1 MCSHCFIY
9 VGWQLICVRLH
20 MICGHSSVC
29 VNSQFH
35 LVGCSLFVVVVCMCV
50 IIFQFV
56 SVLCFSFQLLALT
69 LSCCFM
75 CYRSV
80 YMFPAVLWFSVFIPC
95 VLHVFIFPVF
105 TVCFQ
110 LLVVFSSD
118 VFSVFLLHVCV
129 CASWLWYICVW
140 CDQGPIHVYVWTC
153 VLLCACVCS
162 VGSGVLWVYMFLV
175 YVVSCVWACMMM

>member
-1 MCSHCFIY
+1 
-9 VGWQLICVRLH
+9 

-56 SVLCFSFQLLALT
+56 SVVCFSFQLLALT

-129 CASWLWYICVW
+129 CVPHGCGIYVYDVIR
-140 CDQGPIHVYVWTC
+140 DQ
-153 VLLCACVCS
+153 
-162 VGSGVLWVYMFLV
+162 YMFMCEH
-175 YVVSCVWACMMM
+175 VSCCVHVCVQWVVVCCGCICFWCMWCHVCGHA

>member
-1 MCSHCFIY
+1 M
-9 VGWQLICVRLH
+9 VCV
-20 MICGHSSVC
+20 HSSVC

-95 VLHVFIFPVF
+95 VLHVFHFPSFHCVLSAF
-105 TVCFQ
+105 GGFQFRCLQCF
-110 LLVVFSSD
+110 LVTC
-118 VFSVFLLHVCV
+118 VCV
-129 CASWLWYICVW
+129 C
-140 CDQGPIHVYVWTC
+140 
-153 VLLCACVCS
+153 VCLMA
-162 VGSGVLWVYMFLV
+162 VVYM
-175 YVVSCVWACMMM
+175 CMM

>member
-9 VGWQLICVRLH
+9 VGWQLLCVRLH
-20 MICGHSSVC
+20 MLCVHSSVC

-80 YMFPAVLWFSVFIPC
+80 YMFPAVLWFSIFIPC

-129 CASWLWYICVW
+129 C
-140 CDQGPIHVYVWTC
+140 
-153 VLLCACVCS
+153 VCLMA
-162 VGSGVLWVYMFLV
+162 VVYM
-175 YVVSCVWACMMM
+175 CMMWSGTNTCLCVNMCLVVCMCVFSG

>member
-35 LVGCSLFVVVVCMCV
+35 LVGCSLFVVVVCMRV

-56 SVLCFSFQLLALT
+56 SVLCFSFQLLAPTYQVQL
-69 LSCCFM
+69 LVSSCPVAFI

-80 YMFPAVLWFSVFIPC
+80 SMFPVVMWFSVFIAW
-95 VLHVFIFPVF
+95 VLHVFHFSNVH
-105 TVCFQ
+105 FQ
-110 LLVVFSSD
+110 ILYF
-118 VFSVFLLHVCV
+118 
-129 CASWLWYICVW
+129 W
-140 CDQGPIHVYVWTC
+140 
-153 VLLCACVCS
+153 
-162 VGSGVLWVYMFLV
+162 
-175 YVVSCVWACMMM
+175 